1 MLIVGLTGG
10 IASGKSTVARIMAQA
25 GAHIIDAD
33 LIARTVVQPGR
44 PACEEIRRLFGE
56 AVFRTDG
63 TLNRSALGELVF
75 ENEKLRR
82 QLESIVH
89 PYVQQGMDEAVR
101 RIEGRFRDAVVVK
114 DIPLLLET
122 GMDQG
127 LREIIVVY
135 APEAVQIERLMQRDG
150 LSLDQARSRIRSQ
163 MPMEKKRGLATI
175 LIDNS
180 HTPAQTREQTLE
192 IYDRLVRRAVLD
204 RDG

>member
-89 PYVQQGMDEAVR
+89 PHVQQGMDEAVR

-192 IYDRLVRRAVLD
+192 IYDRLVHRAALES
-204 RDG
+204 DG